1 MKYYY
6 SNNQDIIGVCPT
18 PPPDAPRPS
27 IEMFNQRLIPIK
39 RDRKPEAQSLHDDS
53 QHAGAKATDSHRE

>member
-6 SNNQDIIGVCPT
+6 SNNQDISGVCPT

-27 IEMFNQRLIPIK
+27 IEMFNQRLVPIK
-39 RDRKPEAQSLHDDS
+39 RDRKPEAQSSPDNS
-53 QHAGAKATDSHRE
+53 QHSVAKAAVNGRE

>member
-1 MKYYY
+1 MPD
-6 SNNQDIIGVCPT
+6 S

-39 RDRKPEAQSLHDDS
+39 RVKKPEAQSLPDNS
-53 QHAGAKATDSHRE
+53 QHTGANTTANGRE